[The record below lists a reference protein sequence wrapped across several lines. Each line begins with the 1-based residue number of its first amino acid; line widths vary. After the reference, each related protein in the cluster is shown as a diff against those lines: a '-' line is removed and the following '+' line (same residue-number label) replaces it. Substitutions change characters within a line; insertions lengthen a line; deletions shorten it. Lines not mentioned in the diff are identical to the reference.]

1 MGMAAVRGLDS
12 DLREKMAARYSD
24 EDEALVR
31 QWIEDVLGETLEAGC
46 DNMMEQLKSGV
57 ILCNLMNALVPGSIS
72 KINKGKL
79 AFHQIDN
86 IGKFLTAASEAGL
99 PSHDTFTTPELFE
112 SKMRSAVLPRSSTRT
127 LAPPSAP
134 SSQTRA
140 PSSTT
145 KTLLLLLLPAP
156 LPTSTHAT
164 PRVCRPVSSTARSPG
179 CKDA

>member
-1 MGMAAVRGLDS
+1 M
-12 DLREKMAARYSD
+12 
-24 EDEALVR
+24 R

-86 IGKFLTAASEAGL
+86 IGKFLTAASAAGL

-112 SKMRSAVLPRSSTRT
+112 SKMPSAVIQALVSLGRVAQKLDSYSGPTIGPKLAESRTVEHDADAAAAAAAGGT
-127 LAPPSAP
+127 LADEHARNTSGL
-134 SSQTRA
+134 SSGIVYGKVTRM
-140 PSSTT
+140 
-145 KTLLLLLLPAP
+145 
-156 LPTSTHAT
+156 
-164 PRVCRPVSSTARSPG
+164 
-179 CKDA
+179 

>member
-57 ILCNLMNALVPGSIS
+57 ILCNLMNPLVPGSIS

-79 AFHQIDN
+79 VFHQIDN
-86 IGKFLTAASEAGL
+86 IGKFLTAASAAGL
-99 PSHDTFTTPELFE
+99 PSHDTLPPQSCL
-112 SKMRSAVLPRSSTRT
+112 SPRCPLPSSRPSSRSAVLPKSSTRT

-134 SSQTRA
+134 SSQSRA

-145 KTLLLLLLPAP
+145 QTLLLRLLQAAP
-156 LPTSTHAT
+156 LPTSTHA
-164 PRVCRPVSSTARSPG
+164 
-179 CKDA
+179 